1 MFEKGVN
8 TRFKQPDNNLL
19 VKFPIIAME
28 FDSEKNGI
36 TPDKVYPNSNKK
48 YWFNCPKGHSY
59 FTVLTNRTRMGS
71 NCPKCS
77 YQTSKNEVRVYS
89 ELKYIFGNV
98 IHRRKLRKTEFDIF
112 LTPYNLVIEY
122 DGQYYHKGR
131 EQRDL
136 KKNRF
141 CNMMGMKV
149 MRVRETPLNK
159 LSDLDVMVT
168 TRPLSK
174 NQINEIIL
182 QLMKKFP
189 METGGRLTNYLNEKQ
204 FMNDNYYRSYVSN
217 LPNPPLKESLLKTHP
232 KIASLWDYEKNYPLK
247 PEQFKAGSNAKVFF
261 KCKEKGHSKE
271 YAIYNRV
278 KLKTGCPICVN
289 FGDNHPELLKELHP
303 TKNPDF
309 NPYKVT
315 QGSSKKVW
323 WKCSK
328 GHEYKTTIVH
338 RTKEGTGCWKCYRER
353 RKTKSSFSNDKNQ
366 LNLF

>member
-1 MFEKGVN
+1 VFEKGVN
-8 TRFKQPDNNLL
+8 TRFKQPNNNLL

-174 NQINEIIL
+174 NQMNEIIL

-232 KIASLWDYEKNYPLK
+232 KIASLWDYEKNHPLK

-261 KCKEKGHSKE
+261 KCEEKGHSKE
-271 YAIYNRV
+271 Y
-278 KLKTGCPICVN
+278 
-289 FGDNHPELLKELHP
+289 
-303 TKNPDF
+303 
-309 NPYKVT
+309 
-315 QGSSKKVW
+315 S
-323 WKCSK
+323 
-328 GHEYKTTIVH
+328 
-338 RTKEGTGCWKCYRER
+338 
-353 RKTKSSFSNDKNQ
+353 
-366 LNLF
+366 